1 MMITRR
7 RRVRVRTTVASQL
20 LRHNRSYTGY
30 FPATGTLWLA
40 LVNRSPFA
48 EAFRDAD
55 AQHPADIAALR
66 AELVTLSPDE
76 WPTRLGRLVTEQASL
91 ILRRA
96 VDPDRPFTDHG
107 LDSLG
112 NLELRTRIETETGIR
127 ITPKA
132 IATHNTPRAL
142 GRHLSDR
149 LAADDA
155 VATAS

>member
-1 MMITRR
+1 
-7 RRVRVRTTVASQL
+7 
-20 LRHNRSYTGY
+20 
-30 FPATGTLWLA
+30 
-40 LVNRSPFA
+40 VNRSPFA
-48 EAFRDAD
+48 EAFGDAD
-55 AQHPADIAALR
+55 AQHPPDIAALR

-107 LDSLG
+107 LDSPG
-112 NLELRTRIETETGIR
+112 NLELRTRIETETGTR

-142 GRHLSDR
+142 GRHLSGT

>member
-1 MMITRR
+1 M
-7 RRVRVRTTVASQL
+7 
-20 LRHNRSYTGY
+20 
-30 FPATGTLWLA
+30 
-40 LVNRSPFA
+40 
-48 EAFRDAD
+48 
-55 AQHPADIAALR
+55 
-66 AELVTLSPDE
+66 
-76 WPTRLGRLVTEQASL
+76 VTEEASL

-112 NLELRTRIETETGIR
+112 NLELRTRIETETGTR

-142 GRHLSDR
+142 GRHLSDTP
-149 LAADDA
+149 AADDA